1 MDSWGVVF
9 LGVIALS
16 SVVQAVFL
24 LGLAAEGKKLSRRL
38 DDLQQRLDREMR
50 PALDQLSR
58 ISRNL
63 GEISDLA
70 VLQARRVDD
79 LVQDTI
85 LKIEDTTEVVRKLIV
100 RPLGPLADVVA
111 MLKGFKR
118 GIEVYRQLSGFDS
131 ERRGSRRYDDAE
143 DEHLFI

>member
-24 LGLAAEGKKLSRRL
+24 LGLAVEGKKLARRL
-38 DDLQQRLDREMR
+38 DELQQRFDREMR

-111 MLKGFKR
+111 RTGNWTKAGML
-118 GIEVYRQLSGFDS
+118 
-131 ERRGSRRYDDAE
+131 YDIPYGCLYPRECSPCAR
-143 DEHLFI
+143 